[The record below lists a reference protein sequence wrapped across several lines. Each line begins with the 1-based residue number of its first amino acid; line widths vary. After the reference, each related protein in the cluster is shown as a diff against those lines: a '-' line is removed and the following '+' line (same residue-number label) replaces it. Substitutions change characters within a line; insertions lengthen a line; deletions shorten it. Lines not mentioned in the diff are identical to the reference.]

1 MAEINQNVYGYQ
13 YQPPTLPANASPAFK
28 RYHNELME
36 LFDRLF
42 SMKLGGDRVKKNA
55 ITADNIAAGAVTA
68 EKIEAGAITAREIAA
83 GSIEFADLSEDAT
96 GQIQTGIERNLT
108 DSTLKLYAQKTDVDT
123 AVGGVQASLQLGI
136 DGLETRVQTVE
147 GTSANVETWLTFG
160 TDGLTIG
167 KSDSEY
173 KTVTDNNGYHI
184 KKGEADVIK
193 ITETETEIPELR
205 VTQNLYLGTEDN
217 IHVRAYRC
225 YGGYGFVR
233 VGAVVANGE

>member
-96 GQIQTGIERNLT
+96 DQIQTGITRDITEN
-108 DSTLKLYAQKTDVDT
+108 TLSLYATKDYADEQ
-123 AVGGVQASLQLGI
+123 AQSVGTTLQLGI

-147 GTSANVETWLTFG
+147 DTNTNVETWLTFG
-160 TDGLTIG
+160 ADGLMIG

-184 KKGEADVIK
+184 KKGEADVVK
-193 ITETETEIPELR
+193 VTETETEIPELR
-205 VTQNLYLGTEDN
+205 VTQNFYLGTEDN
-217 IHVRAYRC
+217 IHVRVYRC